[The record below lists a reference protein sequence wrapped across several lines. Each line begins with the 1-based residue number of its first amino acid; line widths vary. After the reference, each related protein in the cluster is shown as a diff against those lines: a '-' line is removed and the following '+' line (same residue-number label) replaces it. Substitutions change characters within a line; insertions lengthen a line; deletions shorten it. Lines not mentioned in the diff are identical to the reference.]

1 MSVVTYFPGSIDVY
15 DPAMNWLGTIGN
27 PISIEGSIKFNGLS
41 AFTIV
46 VAADDQIVSDL
57 LTEGA
62 RITMIYRD
70 RQIFSGPIV
79 AVRGSL
85 LLNGTVEIDIESDWR
100 ILTNTVA
107 WIRPLNQLEAT
118 TISVKN
124 ASSTTAEAQSW
135 LPGGASTQGTS
146 GTVIGQTG
154 YYYWDPA
161 VVYAETAIKRII
173 QENCVTRLGRPMTI
187 ATDLGRGGDIK
198 TPGLLPTFRMARLDD
213 VVNEILALD
222 GLGLTVQQAT
232 RTTTIGVDVY
242 VPGVWD
248 MPLTASSGVISGG
261 SWSISTP
268 HITRAL
274 LGGPGDM
281 AARQFL
287 TVNDT
292 TGLEAQYHDI
302 IEVFRDASSA
312 ADLIWPEGVT
322 VEEGKVPKYYELRS
336 DVSAANKAA
345 YRASMIAAGE
355 LALEEG
361 RPMFGISAE
370 LSETDSFH
378 FGGSDGIQLGDQV
391 TIQGLGGA
399 LYTDK
404 ITECQFQFGDG
415 TFNVKPIVGTRSDDP
430 DTQLAQ
436 AIGNLAAA
444 QRRLSA
450 DK

>member
-1 MSVVTYFPGSIDVY
+1 MSLVTYFPGSIDVY
-15 DPAMNWLGTIGN
+15 DPDMNWIGTIGN

-46 VAADDQIVSDL
+46 VAADDQIVPEL
-57 LTEGA
+57 LDEGA

-70 RQIFSGPIV
+70 QQIFSGPIV

-85 LLNGTVEIDIESDWR
+85 LVNGTVEIDIESDWR

-107 WIRPLNQLEAT
+107 WIRPDNQLEAT
-118 TISVKN
+118 AISVKN
-124 ASSTTAEAQSW
+124 TTNPAAEAQAW

-154 YYYWDPA
+154 YYFWDPS
-161 VVYAETAIKRII
+161 VVYAETAIKTVI
-173 QENCVTRLGRPMTI
+173 QENCIDRLGRPMTI
-187 ATDLGRGGDIK
+187 AADLGRGGDIK
-198 TPGLLPTFRMARLDD
+198 TPGLLPSFRMARLDD
-213 VVNEILALD
+213 VVNEILSLD

-232 RTTTIGVDVY
+232 RATSIGVDVF

-261 SWSISTP
+261 SWSMSYP
-268 HITRAL
+268 QITRAL
-274 LGGPGDM
+274 LGGPGEI
-281 AARQFL
+281 AARQFI

-292 TGLEAQYHDI
+292 TGLEALYRDI

-312 ADLIWPEGVT
+312 ADLIWPEGLT

-336 DVSAANKAA
+336 DVSADLKAA
-345 YRASMIAAGE
+345 YRASLVAAGE
-355 LALEEG
+355 LALTEG
-361 RPMFGISAE
+361 LPKFGISAE
-370 LSETDSFH
+370 LSETESFH

-404 ITECQFQFGDG
+404 ITECQFQFGNG
-415 TFNVKPIVGTRSDDP
+415 TFNVKPIVGIRSDDP